1 MDLDFDD
8 QPSDHAAPAGNWGFL
23 LSTFISFMA
32 FCLMWLKLMNLDL
45 IVRAGARFKPKGRPQ
60 PKKKQV
66 SLSTTQ
72 TTLSPDVAQE
82 KLSTQ
87 SEDLV
92 PLDGSSEIPSSFVSS
107 LNQLVYYYMLF

>member
-8 QPSDHAAPAGNWGFL
+8 QPSDHAAPA
-23 LSTFISFMA
+23 
-32 FCLMWLKLMNLDL
+32 
-45 IVRAGARFKPKGRPQ
+45 VRAGARFKPKGRPQ